1 MNNAYK
7 RWTEDMDNELKTLLS
22 WGIQLEAIA
31 FKMGR
36 SKLAICLRVMHLHD
50 RGELGMHPV

>member
-1 MNNAYK
+1 
-7 RWTEDMDNELKTLLS
+7 MDDELKRLLS

-50 RGELGMHPV
+50 RGELGVHPV